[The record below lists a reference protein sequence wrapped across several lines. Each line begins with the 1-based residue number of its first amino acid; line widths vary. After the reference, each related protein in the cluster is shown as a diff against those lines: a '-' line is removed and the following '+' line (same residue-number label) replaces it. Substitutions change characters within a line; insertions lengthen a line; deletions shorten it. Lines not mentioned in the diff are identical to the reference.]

1 MGKIKRLKDR
11 EHERCCLHM
20 NYLGGGLV
28 DGILA
33 AEEKARYGFVPVARA
48 QVQESKRAAHAD
60 AQGK

>member
-1 MGKIKRLKDR
+1 
-11 EHERCCLHM
+11 M